1 MYIYIYIKIN
11 KTKIIKE
18 RKNTSKLFEQQRKK
32 EIERE
37 TELKKKYL
45 NLK

>member
-1 MYIYIYIKIN
+1 MYIYLYKNN

-37 TELKKKYL
+37 RELKKKYL